1 MTTGRVE
8 VALDREL
15 KGDDSVGPSERAA
28 LRVVA
33 RALDHAEQG
42 DDGYLV
48 AQLSRTY
55 LELRMA
61 AGLSRNSPAKAATD
75 PYDVLAAALAAPV
88 LGDSP

>member
-1 MTTGRVE
+1 MATGRVE

-15 KGDDSVGPSERAA
+15 KTDDSVGPAERAA
-28 LRVVA
+28 LRVCA
-33 RALDHAEQG
+33 RALDHAEHG

-55 LELRMA
+55 LDLRIA
-61 AGLSRNSPAKAATD
+61 AGLSRNSPAKATSD

-88 LGDSP
+88 LGDTA